1 MGLLDGKNA
10 VVTGAGRG
18 IGRAYSLAM
27 AKEGANV
34 VVNDVDGEEA
44 EKVVKE
50 IEALGQKA
58 VADTGSVAD
67 YAQAEAL
74 IQKCVDSFGRIDILL
89 NNAGI
94 LRDRMS
100 WNMSEEEWDAVIA
113 VHLKGTF
120 NCARHAMVHMRAQ
133 QGGTIINVTSGAHY
147 GNTGQSNYAAAKG
160 GIASATYT
168 WAMELARYGV
178 RVNCIS
184 PSARTRM
191 TDSIPDA
198 AAQLRASQGLGR
210 GPAQPRRGEPEEVAP
225 LAVWLASDETSNVSG
240 QIFYLGGDKFALV
253 SHPKDVH
260 ISIKPGGWTVQDIV
274 QHVRVMAGS
283 ALEPVGIG
291 ATTYQWYDGV
301 KPRQQTSQP
310 AQSS

>member
-18 IGRAYSLAM
+18 IGRAYALAL
-27 AKEGANV
+27 ASEGANV
-34 VVNDVDGEEA
+34 VVNDVDLDEA
-44 EKVVKE
+44 EKVVLE
-50 IEALGQKA
+50 IEALGRKG
-58 VADTGSVAD
+58 VADGASVAD
-67 YAQAEAL
+67 FAQAEAL
-74 IQKCVDSFGRIDILL
+74 IQTCVDSFGRIDILL

-133 QGGTIINVTSGAHY
+133 QSGSIINVTSGAHY
-147 GNTGQSNYAAAKG
+147 GNTGQSNYAVAKG
-160 GIASATYT
+160 GIASMTYT

-198 AAQLRASQGLGR
+198 AGQLRANQGLGSR
-210 GPAQPRRGEPEEVAP
+210 PQLRRGEPEEVAP
-225 LAVWLASDETSNVSG
+225 LAVWLASDEANWVSG

-253 SHPKDVH
+253 AHPKDINV
-260 ISIKPGGWTVQDIV
+260 SFKPGGWTVEDIV
-274 QHVRVMAGS
+274 KYARTTAAS
-283 ALEPVGIG
+283 SLEPVGIG
-291 ATTYQWYDGV
+291 ATTYQWYDGI
-301 KPRQQTSQP
+301 KPRQAGQP
-310 AQSS
+310 APA

>member
-10 VVTGAGRG
+10 VITGAGRG
-18 IGRAYSLAM
+18 IGRAYALAM

-58 VADTGSVAD
+58 VADTGSVTNF
-67 YAQAEAL
+67 AQAEAL

-113 VHLKGTF
+113 VHMKGTF

-133 QGGTIINVTSGAHY
+133 QSGSIINVTSGAHY

-160 GIASATYT
+160 GIASVTYT

-178 RVNCIS
+178 RVNAIS
-184 PSARTRM
+184 PGARTRM

-198 AAQLRASQGLGR
+198 AAQLRASQGLR
-210 GPAQPRRGEPEEVAP
+210 ATADRPRLGEPEEVAP
-225 LAVWLASDETSNVSG
+225 LAVWLASDESSWVSG
-240 QIFYLGGDKFALV
+240 QMFGLNGDRFCLV
-253 SHPKDVH
+253 AHPKD
-260 ISIKPGGWTVQDIV
+260 INAAFKPGGWSVEDL
-274 QHVRVMAGS
+274 VRHARTTAAAS
-283 ALEPVGIG
+283 LEPVGSG
-291 ATTYQWYDGV
+291 ARVYQWYDGV
-301 KPRQQTSQP
+301 KPRQQS
-310 AQSS
+310 